1 MLIYEYKN
9 KRISNDLFSQR
20 QVIDETYMDE
30 DQVIIY
36 YPRKILDITS
46 LHMACVLTT
55 QFRAKI
61 FRDRFLDELERYIS
75 TFKCKEQ
82 IIKGVYRDK
91 IDFHNNST
99 IRFISSSNLDMKLLG
114 LSLTTLIAEHGAD
127 VQDHLYR
134 LREVSKI

>member
-9 KRISNDLFSQR
+9 KRTTNELFSQR
-20 QVIDETYMDE
+20 QVIDETHMDE

-36 YPRKILDITS
+36 YPRKILDTS
-46 LHMACVLTT
+46 RLNVACVLTT

-82 IIKGVYRDK
+82 IIKGMYRDK
-91 IDFHNNST
+91 IDFYNNSI
-99 IRFISSSNLDMKLLG
+99 IRFVSSNNLDRALLG
-114 LSLTTLIAEHGAD
+114 VSITNLIVEHGID
-127 VQDHLYR
+127 VQDYLYR
-134 LREVSKI
+134 LRPM